1 MTTITRHLEPALRD
15 ISRLALAIA
24 IVAAPAWAILANPAW
39 AILANPA
46 PAISTPTVS
55 TQPFGG
61 TNTGPNY
68 WSITGA
74 RIGAPGEQEVSNYGG
89 SHKPLWV
96 EQQLYGPGAVFVP
109 HVDTTVHQ
117 SR

>member
-1 MTTITRHLEPALRD
+1 MTTITRHLASARRVIGL
-15 ISRLALAIA
+15 LALATA
-24 IVAAPAWAILANPAW
+24 IVAAPAGAILENPGSAG
-39 AILANPA
+39 A
-46 PAISTPTVS
+46 TPTAS

-74 RIGAPGEQEVSNYGG
+74 RIGAPGEQEVSTYGG
-89 SHKPLWV
+89 SHKHLWV
-96 EQQLYGPGAVFVP
+96 EQQLYGLGVVYVP

>member
-1 MTTITRHLEPALRD
+1 MTTIIRHLAQARRV
-15 ISRLALAIA
+15 ISWLTLAIA
-24 IVAAPAWAILANPAW
+24 IVAAPAWAILEDAGAANA
-39 AILANPA
+39 
-46 PAISTPTVS
+46 TPTAS

-74 RIGAPGEQEVSNYGG
+74 RVGAPGEQEVSSYGG
-89 SHKPLWV
+89 SHKHLWV
-96 EQQLYGPGAVFVP
+96 EQQLYGPGVVFVP
-109 HVDTTVHQ
+109 HVDTSVHQ